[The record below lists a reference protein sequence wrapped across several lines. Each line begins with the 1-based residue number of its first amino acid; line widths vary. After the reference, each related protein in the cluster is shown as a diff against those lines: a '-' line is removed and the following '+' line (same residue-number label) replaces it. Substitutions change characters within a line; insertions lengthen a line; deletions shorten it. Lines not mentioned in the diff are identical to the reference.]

1 MKKLLGIVVLGLI
14 FVSQSYAAS
23 KQNPLKV
30 FKNEILGA
38 DAKKMEI
45 SMRSIKK
52 TKKVLSI
59 VGDEDDKA
67 VKIKITKKLK
77 GHKDDWNNTGGRA
90 QRWELDAKGT
100 IKHGTAIY
108 GKYTFKID
116 DKSKADG
123 SIFQSVGTDK
133 NGSPIIPA
141 TQIVYWS
148 DDPDYKEIVFA
159 YHLVNKAAYPC
170 NEDNSFFEKIS
181 YYFKLGFQKSFENF
195 RTIAFKHVPSK
206 DKNGEYIMW
215 LNDEKVVELYG
226 PNMAVGEGIKYRIG
240 LYRWLNKKSKGP
252 TSLTIK
258 EFSYSENCE
267 EVLDSSKCNYNTD
280 EKRLKKKEKG
290 MSFAWVPYKKKNTNE
305 IKKDVKY
312 CKVFESNLSAEGLKI
327 FGMGKY

>member
-1 MKKLLGIVVLGLI
+1 MKILLGIVVLGLI

-59 VGDEDDKA
+59 VGDEADKA
-67 VKIKITKKLK
+67 VKIKITKELK
-77 GHKDDWNNTGGRA
+77 GHKDDWNNTGGRT
-90 QRWELDAKGT
+90 QRWELDSKDYYR
-100 IKHGTAIY
+100 HGTVIY
-108 GKYTFKID
+108 GKYTFKLD
-116 DKSKADG
+116 DKSRADG
-123 SIFQSVGTDK
+123 SIFQSVGVDK
-133 NGSPIIPA
+133 KASPIVPS

-148 DDPDYKEIVFA
+148 EDDNKEIVFA

-240 LYRWLNKKSKGP
+240 LYRWLNKESKGP

-258 EFSYSENCE
+258 EFSYSEDCE

-290 MSFAWVPYKKKNTNE
+290 MSFSWVPYKKKNTNE

-312 CKVFESNLSAEGLKI
+312 CIVFESNLSAEGLKI

>member
-1 MKKLLGIVVLGLI
+1 MKKFLAILVLGLLI
-14 FVSQSYAAS
+14 QIPLQATS
-23 KQNPLKV
+23 KENPLKV

-38 DAKKMEI
+38 DAKKMVI

-59 VGDEDDKA
+59 VEDGNDKA

-77 GHKDDWNNTGGRA
+77 GHKDDWKNSSGKH
-90 QRWELDAKGT
+90 QRWELDSKDT

-116 DKSKADG
+116 DKSRAEG
-123 SIFQSVGTDK
+123 SILQAVGTDK
-133 NGSPIIPA
+133 NGNPVLPL
-141 TQIVYWS
+141 TQIRYWS
-148 DDPDYKEIVFA
+148 EDADDKRIIFSFW
-159 YHLVNKAAYPC
+159 LVNKAAYPC
-170 NEDNSFFEKIS
+170 NEDNSFFDKTT
-181 YYFKLGFQKSFENF
+181 YYFTLGSQKAFENF

-226 PNMAVGEGIKYRIG
+226 PNVVVGEGTKYRIG

-280 EKRLKKKEKG
+280 KKRLKKKEKG
-290 MSFAWVPYKKKNTNE
+290 LSYSWVPYKKKSSKK
-305 IKKDVKY
+305 IKDDVKY
-312 CKVFESNLSAEGLKI
+312 CKVFESNLPAEGLKI

>member
-45 SMRSIKK
+45 SRRSIKK

-59 VGDEDDKA
+59 VEDGNDKA
-67 VKIKITKKLK
+67 VKIKISKKLK
-77 GHKDDWNNTGGRA
+77 GHKDDWNNTGGRT
-90 QRWELDAKGT
+90 QRWELDSKDYYR
-100 IKHGTAIY
+100 HGTVIY
-108 GKYTFKID
+108 GKYTFKLD
-116 DKSKADG
+116 DKSRADG
-123 SIFQSVGTDK
+123 SIFQSVGVDK
-133 NGSPIIPA
+133 KGSPIVPS

-148 DDPDYKEIVFA
+148 EDDNKEIVLS

-181 YYFKLGFQKSFENF
+181 YYFTLGSQKTFENF
-195 RTIAFKHVPSK
+195 RTIAFKHVPSS

-215 LNDEKVVELYG
+215 LNDEKIIEIYG
-226 PNMAVGEGIKYRIG
+226 PNMAVGEGAKYRIG
-240 LYRWLNKKSKGP
+240 LYRSLNKKSKGP

-290 MSFAWVPYKKKNTNE
+290 KSFAWVPFKKKNTNN
-305 IKKDVKY
+305 IKKNVKY
-312 CKVFESNLSAEGLKI
+312 CKIFENNLSAEGLKI
-327 FGMGKY
+327 YSLGKF